1 MAREGRSRGQTR
13 RVSPRAVYTRI
24 DRVQLGGAR
33 PEGGVL
39 TRLSTPQ
46 LQVFDWKRRAELAAD
61 PTVGQLA
68 EGKVRAQ
75 YRRETCLLLAV
86 LLGLQ
91 AN

>member
-1 MAREGRSRGQTR
+1 
-13 RVSPRAVYTRI
+13 
-24 DRVQLGGAR
+24 
-33 PEGGVL
+33 
-39 TRLSTPQ
+39 
-46 LQVFDWKRRAELAAD
+46 VFDWKRRAELAAD